1 MTYLRCLAGGLV
13 GGLIGMAIWAAVAY
27 ATGFEVGYIAWGV
40 GFLAGFGVRRMSQ
53 DREGAAYGALAV
65 LIAAASIAGAKYLVV
80 CLHFSALDDFAIV
93 VQADSQEAMIS
104 DVADE
109 VATEFEKAGRKVDW
123 PPEEELEDESQIES
137 ARAKSAV
144 WQEAAQRW
152 KATPPE
158 KQQAR
163 IEESKR
169 QTDKVMAELTS
180 MLRWAAFRES
190 FSAYD
195 LLWFGLAALT
205 AFKLGS
211 GAVEGS

>member
-1 MTYLRCLAGGLV
+1 MAYLRCLAGGLI
-13 GGLIGMAIWAAVAY
+13 GGLIGMGIWAAVAY

-40 GFLAGFGVRRMSQ
+40 GFLAGFGVRLMAK
-53 DREGAAYGALAV
+53 DREGPAFGVLAV
-65 LIAAASIAGAKYLVV
+65 LIAATSIAAAKYLVI
-80 CLHFSALDDFAIV
+80 CLHFSAFGEFD
-93 VQADSQEAMIS
+93 VQADSQETMIS
-104 DVADE
+104 EVANE

-123 PPEEELEDESQIES
+123 PPEDELEDESQIES

-152 KATPPE
+152 NALPPE

-163 IEESKR
+163 IEENKR
-169 QTDKVMAELTS
+169 QTDKVLGELTS
-180 MLRWAAFRES
+180 ALRSAAFRES